1 MQPSLEQ
8 TWRIRVQGV
17 VQGVGFRPFIY
28 RLALQLGLSGWVRND
43 LEGVLIEASATPER
57 LTQLVE
63 LIREQAPPAARLE
76 QVEILEK
83 RPGSLPDGFA
93 IVESES
99 TGPMATRISPDLT
112 VCPDCLSELEN
123 PTDRRYRYPF
133 INCTNC
139 GPRYSIIQQL
149 PYDRPLTTMR
159 GFAMCPECAREY
171 HDPLNRR
178 FHAQPVACP
187 ACGPQVYL
195 WDHKLQALASRH
207 QAIVQSAQLL
217 REGHILAV
225 KGLGGYHLACDAT
238 QTEAVELL
246 RSRKLRRFKPLALM
260 ARDAGALQE
269 FVQLS
274 EMARGLLE
282 SHQRPIVL
290 LPKGP
295 APLPETL
302 APGSPNLGVMLPYTP
317 LQHLLFG
324 EGAPP
329 LLVMTSANRSGEPM
343 VYRDEDLS
351 RLHGLADFYLVSD
364 RPIARRVDDSML
376 ALADD
381 QPLMLRRARSYAPA
395 PILYS
400 RRFQQPVLALGAM
413 LKNAIALAARGQVL
427 MSQHLGDLEELEA
440 RLAFRETIADLSQMY
455 QIELGQTLVVHD
467 LHPEYPSSQ
476 YAAELPG
483 PKLAVQHHRAHIAS
497 VLAEDQRW
505 DQAVLGFAFDGAG
518 LGDDGAIWGGEVFYG
533 SLEQGLRR
541 VAHLQYAPL
550 PGGDAAA
557 VFPAQAA
564 TGFLYP
570 LSGWEHRLPS
580 KAISVGRSLLSS
592 RLPMPQTSSIGRL
605 FDTVAALLGF
615 HARLD
620 FEGQAAVWLES
631 LARGHRPSSVRPAL
645 ALPLQPVHGLLV
657 WDYRPLLEAVLD
669 CLNGGMPPEQVAWE
683 FHAALAAGVVAAAQ
697 TLRDAH
703 GCSSV
708 ALSGGVW
715 QNLLLHQMTLTGLR
729 GQGFG
734 VAWNHRVPPGDG
746 GLALGQLALAQTWR

>member
-260 ARDAGALQE
+260 
-269 FVQLS
+269 
-274 EMARGLLE
+274 
-282 SHQRPIVL
+282 
-290 LPKGP
+290 
-295 APLPETL
+295 
-302 APGSPNLGVMLPYTP
+302 
-317 LQHLLFG
+317 
-324 EGAPP
+324 
-329 LLVMTSANRSGEPM
+329 
-343 VYRDEDLS
+343 
-351 RLHGLADFYLVSD
+351 
-364 RPIARRVDDSML
+364 
-376 ALADD
+376 
-381 QPLMLRRARSYAPA
+381 
-395 PILYS
+395 
-400 RRFQQPVLALGAM
+400 
-413 LKNAIALAARGQVL
+413 
-427 MSQHLGDLEELEA
+427 
-440 RLAFRETIADLSQMY
+440 
-455 QIELGQTLVVHD
+455 
-467 LHPEYPSSQ
+467 
-476 YAAELPG
+476 
-483 PKLAVQHHRAHIAS
+483 
-497 VLAEDQRW
+497 
-505 DQAVLGFAFDGAG
+505 
-518 LGDDGAIWGGEVFYG
+518 
-533 SLEQGLRR
+533 
-541 VAHLQYAPL
+541 
-550 PGGDAAA
+550 
-557 VFPAQAA
+557 
-564 TGFLYP
+564 
-570 LSGWEHRLPS
+570 
-580 KAISVGRSLLSS
+580 
-592 RLPMPQTSSIGRL
+592 
-605 FDTVAALLGF
+605 
-615 HARLD
+615 
-620 FEGQAAVWLES
+620 
-631 LARGHRPSSVRPAL
+631 
-645 ALPLQPVHGLLV
+645 
-657 WDYRPLLEAVLD
+657 
-669 CLNGGMPPEQVAWE
+669 
-683 FHAALAAGVVAAAQ
+683 
-697 TLRDAH
+697 
-703 GCSSV
+703 
-708 ALSGGVW
+708 
-715 QNLLLHQMTLTGLR
+715 
-729 GQGFG
+729 
-734 VAWNHRVPPGDG
+734 
-746 GLALGQLALAQTWR
+746 